1 MEASTWQHCG
11 CLRDD
16 TRQERGRDRAA
27 SRAASAGTR
36 EGCILQEGPGHR
48 DLPGPRSEAQ
58 AEMSRREQWELC
70 LDHPVSGGRWGGE
83 EGEAPP
89 KVYELEVGHR
99 HMGRTV
105 KPVVYRLEESEYR
118 RLVEEAEAEAEEEW
132 EAMEHWGPVMQEGY
146 PGDGSVASPSL
157 SRLHASQL
165 ALRRER
171 SRSDSE
177 SSAESRQV
185 NQVALNCP
193 SGGHKPSVPIRS
205 DSFERNALLMDYI
218 LQSKQ
223 EATASPPCVP
233 RESSKAA
240 ESFRQAM
247 SFALHPGGAPDL
259 FQNGE
264 ADPARQQV
272 QRGPEGMLAAA
283 AGCAPAAVGSP
294 RPPRQSSAPLPEQ
307 RAGEAAAAV
316 PGARS
321 PRKPPPAPPARS
333 HSRDSLA
340 LSMSRA
346 LAMTEALLEPRG
358 AALGPE
364 PAQGQGAAGGPEQPQ
379 AGRRRQEEDENVL
392 KVADAKKAFE
402 KPKEK
407 APAPGVA
414 RKAPLVQL
422 AQGKKQ
428 NKMAKGFKTG

>member
-1 MEASTWQHCG
+1 MEASTWQPCG

-27 SRAASAGTR
+27 SRAAPAGTR
-36 EGCILQEGPGHR
+36 EGCDLQEGPGHR
-48 DLPGPRSEAQ
+48 DLPDPRSEAQ

-70 LDHPVSGGRWGGE
+70 LDNPVSGGRWRGE
-83 EGEAPP
+83 AGEAPP
-89 KVYELEVGHR
+89 KVYELEVGHG

-105 KPVVYRLEESEYR
+105 RPVVYRLEESEYR
-118 RLVEEAEAEAEEEW
+118 RLVEEAEAEPEEEW

-146 PGDGSVASPSL
+146 PGDGNVASPSL
-157 SRLHASQL
+157 SRLNASQV

-223 EATASPPCVP
+223 EATASLPYVP
-233 RESSKAA
+233 RESSKTA
-240 ESFRQAM
+240 ESVRQAM
-247 SFALHPGGAPDL
+247 SFTLHPDGAPDVL
-259 FQNGE
+259 QNGE
-264 ADPARQQV
+264 DDPARKQV
-272 QRGPEGMLAAA
+272 ERSLEGMLPAAA
-283 AGCAPAAVGSP
+283 DCAPVAVDSA
-294 RPPRQSSAPLPEQ
+294 RLSRQSSLQ
-307 RAGEAAAAV
+307 LLQQFGGEADAAV
-316 PGARS
+316 PDAHS
-321 PRKPPPAPPARS
+321 PRKTPPAPPVRS

-358 AALGPE
+358 AAVVPE
-364 PAQGQGAAGGPEQPQ
+364 PAQEQGAAGSPEQPG

-402 KPKEK
+402 KPKGK

-414 RKAPLVQL
+414 RK
-422 AQGKKQ
+422 GE
-428 NKMAKGFKTG
+428 G